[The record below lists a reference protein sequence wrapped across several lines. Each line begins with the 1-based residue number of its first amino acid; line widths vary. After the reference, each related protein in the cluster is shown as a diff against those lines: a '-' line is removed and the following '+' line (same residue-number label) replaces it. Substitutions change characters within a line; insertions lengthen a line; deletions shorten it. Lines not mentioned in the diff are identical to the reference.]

1 MSSKQSHLRPAENPK
16 EGYTMIYVVNTI
28 TQKVVEQGN
37 DMITAAGIDTESFG
51 LICVLD
57 EDGRAH
63 AIWQYSKELQN
74 GEIFIDL
81 LDDLGGDSE
90 VELDYATQDFGI
102 ELSATQ
108 KSIFNEIEPKLGI
121 LRRIWYVTDQLEK
134 IADTI

>member
-1 MSSKQSHLRPAENPK
+1 MLVP
-16 EGYTMIYVVNTI
+16 MNTV
-28 TQKVVEQGN
+28 TQQLADEANEK
-37 DMITAAGIDTESFG
+37 ITAAGIDPETFR
-51 LICVLD
+51 LICVVD

-63 AIWQYSKELQN
+63 AIWQYSKELEN
-74 GEIFIDL
+74 GEILIDL

-121 LRRIWYVTDQLEK
+121 LRRIWYVTEQLEK